1 MKIYKY
7 IGVALMVLSLG
18 ACKTDDL
25 ERDIDALKDRVTA
38 MEAKVD
44 RLNESMNMIRV
55 ALDGN
60 KTIQSYTEN
69 EDGSYTLT
77 LSDGNTITLT
87 QGKIGATDVYQE
99 VSISTDGNWVI
110 GGVETEHRALAVDGE
125 PGVTPQFRLTMESE
139 GKYYWEVSYDGELT
153 WEEVKSQQGT
163 RVYASASGSSSVAGP
178 IASAAPN
185 ATGDKFEITLTG
197 RDTKYEIPIVSG
209 LACAITE
216 PALEDGFWIVPTNI
230 GATTPI
236 DLKGEAVLISAPE
249 GWTVTASID
258 NSNPTT
264 LSVTPPNQDGAEGII
279 TLQVN
284 KGVYWAIDQIKVRS
298 KKVITSWYQEFLAGA
313 EIVVNDV
320 TIKKGSADNKV
331 VINGEEVDL
340 TVDLIDTDNAE
351 ITADG
356 LYFIGAGLNVTY
368 KNSQNKNKV
377 LINDSPTGEK
387 PVVTCMNTITLNGT
401 SLICKNVALKLNENA
416 TYRFLTINANNAPYV
431 AFDGCNLEV
440 PSTATQNAFCYASTA
455 VAINSFTLH
464 KSKIKIDKLTE
475 YNIIS
480 VGKDNFVNFNSI
492 SVENT
497 IFYGNNASTFK
508 LFGVNNSNGTKAGIG
523 SLVLYNNTFIN
534 VHYHTAGLV
543 NGDISSLKVEKN
555 IIFADNNTNSVTIF
569 RKRGG
574 AGSMDS
580 GVDFSNDPIVAVD
593 GGSLVDNIGYINF
606 VNNDGDPCYLKLWQ
620 GDIPPLENAKPI
632 QKLTESPFEFL
643 DKSTGTYVLKPKYQG
658 YGATIE

>member
-87 QGKIGATDVYQE
+87 QGEKGATDVYQE

-110 GGVETEHRALAVDGE
+110 GGVETEHRAVAVDGE

-139 GKYYWEVSYDGELT
+139 GKYYWEVSYDGKLT

-185 ATGDKFEITLTG
+185 ATEDKFEITLTG
-197 RDTKYEIPIVSG
+197 SGTKYEIPIVSD
-209 LACAITE
+209 LACDIKE
-216 PALEDGFWIVPTNI
+216 PNPEDMKNGYWIVPTNT
-230 GATTPI
+230 GATTSI

-249 GWTVTASID
+249 GWTVTAEIG
-258 NSNPTT
+258 NGT
-264 LSVTPPNQDGAEGII
+264 LTIIPPAQDGAEGII

-320 TIKKGSADNKV
+320 KIKKGSADNKV
-331 VINGEEVDL
+331 VINGKEVDL

-356 LYFIGAGLNVTY
+356 LYFIEAGLDVAYSNTGTG
-368 KNSQNKNKV
+368 NKI

-387 PVVTCMNTITLNGT
+387 PVVTCSNSIKLNGT
-401 SLICKNVALKLNENA
+401 SLVCKNVALVSPISNK
-416 TYRFLTINANNAPYV
+416 FLEITDNNAPYV
-431 AFDGCNLEV
+431 AFDGCNFEV
-440 PSTATQNAFCYASTA
+440 PSTATQN
-455 VAINSFTLH
+455 SFLNTLG
-464 KSKIKIDKLTE
+464 I
-475 YNIIS
+475 
-480 VGKDNFVNFNSI
+480 VMDNFSFCNSKMIIERTGTYRILNIGSGSDIIFPNVKIENSI
-492 SVENT
+492 FSSVDNKD
-497 IFYGNNASTFK
+497 FK
-508 LFGVNNSNGTKAGIG
+508 LLYVPDASSNVGIK
-523 SLVLYNNTFIN
+523 SLVLCYTTFIN
-534 VHYHTAGLV
+534 LHYKAAGFI
-543 NGDISSLKVEKN
+543 NGDIFKMIVTNN
-555 IIFADNNTNSVTIF
+555 IIYADNNTTNVTVF
-569 RKRGG
+569 RRRGNLSDAFDG
-574 AGSMDS
+574 NGKGSIKNNKGYVS
-580 GVDFSNDPIVAVD
+580 GGKSLTSWFGGLSPISKESSEEFDQLDA
-593 GGSLVDNIGYINF
+593 
-606 VNNDGDPCYLKLWQ
+606 
-620 GDIPPLENAKPI
+620 
-632 QKLTESPFEFL
+632 SPFKTFNT
-643 DKSTGTYVLKPKYQG
+643 STGTYVLKPEYQG

>member
-1 MKIYKY
+1 MYIMKIYKY

-60 KTIQSYTEN
+60 KTIQCYTEN

-87 QGKIGATDVYQE
+87 QGEIGATDVYQE

-110 GGVETEHRALAVDGE
+110 GGVETEHRALAVGGE

-197 RDTKYEIPIVSG
+197 SGTKYEIPIVSG

-216 PALEDGFWIVPTNI
+216 PALEDGFWIVPTNT

-298 KKVITSWYQEFLAGA
+298 KKVITSWKAEYEQGGFYIGNELVNSETYPTLANEGNLI
-313 EIVVNDV
+313 EDGGTISNSGVHFIKGGVN
-320 TIKKGSADNKV
+320 ISISSILA
-331 VINGEEVDL
+331 I
-340 TVDLIDTDNAE
+340 
-351 ITADG
+351 
-356 LYFIGAGLNVTY
+356 
-368 KNSQNKNKV
+368 
-377 LINDSPTGEK
+377 TGEH
-387 PVVTCMNTITLNGT
+387 PLVIVGDDPNNPPTVTFTGSGYLRVGT
-401 SLICKNVALKLNENA
+401 QNLLCKNVKFVRNGAYLFHVH
-416 TYRFLTINANNAPYV
+416 TSANV
-431 AFDGCNLEV
+431 DKVIFDQCEMEL
-440 PSTATQNAFCYASTA
+440 S
-455 VAINSFTLH
+455 NSFAF
-464 KSKIKIDKLTE
+464 SSVSSNEKIDDFQFSNNKVKFTGKTE
-475 YNIIS
+475 TLAS
-480 VGKDNFVNFNSI
+480 GMNFVNFGTSMTITKANI
-492 SVENT
+492 SNN
-497 IFYGNNASTFK
+497 IFYSKSNSTSARGQFFTVKETAIK
-508 LFGVNNSNGTKAGIG
+508 LE
-523 SLVLYNNTFIN
+523 NNTFCNYIQNPQGIKAKLTGDWSVRYNIFYSNISVASNNTSYLIWALEGSTFPASNDAFESN
-534 VHYHTAGLV
+534 VAYNAVEENATDWTTFASSSMKPSGEYSSKIPQEEQSPLQIV
-543 NGDISSLKVEKN
+543 DWEKGEFVSLK
-555 IIFADNNTNSVTIF
+555 A
-569 RKRGG
+569 
-574 AGSMDS
+574 
-580 GVDFSNDPIVAVD
+580 
-593 GGSLVDNIGYINF
+593 
-606 VNNDGDPCYLKLWQ
+606 
-620 GDIPPLENAKPI
+620 
-632 QKLTESPFEFL
+632 
-643 DKSTGTYVLKPKYQG
+643 G
-658 YGATIE
+658 YGAAIE

>member
-139 GKYYWEVSYDGELT
+139 GKYYWEVSYDDELT

-178 IASAAPN
+178 IASAVPN

-197 RDTKYEIPIVSG
+197 SGTKYEIPIVSG
-209 LACAITE
+209 LACAIKK

-230 GATTPI
+230 EATTPI

-258 NSNPTT
+258 NST

-279 TLQVN
+279 TLQVH
-284 KGVYWAIDQIKVRS
+284 KGLHWAVDQIKVRS
-298 KKVITSWYQEFLAGA
+298 KKVITSWYQEFLAGG

-320 TIKKGSADNKV
+320 TIKKGSAENKV
-331 VINGEEVDL
+331 LINGEEVDL
-340 TVDLIDTDNAE
+340 NVSLISSDNAE
-351 ITADG
+351 ITTDG
-356 LYFIGAGLNVTY
+356 LYFIKAGLNVTY
-368 KNSQNKNKV
+368 SNTGTGNKI

-387 PVVTCMNTITLNGT
+387 PVVTCSNSIKLNGT
-401 SLICKNVALKLNENA
+401 SLVCKNVALVSPISNK
-416 TYRFLTINANNAPYV
+416 FLEITDNNAPYV
-431 AFDGCNLEV
+431 AFDGCNFEV
-440 PSTATQNAFCYASTA
+440 PSTATQN
-455 VAINSFTLH
+455 SFLNTLG
-464 KSKIKIDKLTE
+464 I
-475 YNIIS
+475 
-480 VGKDNFVNFNSI
+480 VMDNFSFCNSKMIIERTGTYRILNIGSGSDIIFPNVKIENSI
-492 SVENT
+492 FSSVDNKD
-497 IFYGNNASTFK
+497 FK
-508 LFGVNNSNGTKAGIG
+508 LLYVPDASSNVGIK
-523 SLVLYNNTFIN
+523 SLVLCYTTFIN
-534 VHYHTAGLV
+534 LHYKAAGFI
-543 NGDISSLKVEKN
+543 NGDIFKMIVTNN
-555 IIFADNNTNSVTIF
+555 IIYADNNTTNVTVF
-569 RKRGG
+569 RRRGNLSDAFDG
-574 AGSMDS
+574 TGNGSII
-580 GVDFSNDPIVAVD
+580 N
-593 GGSLVDNIGYINF
+593 NIGYISGGSTLVSWF
-606 VNNDGDPCYLKLWQ
+606 GGVS
-620 GDIPPLENAKPI
+620 PI
-632 QKLTESPFEFL
+632 SKESSEEFDQLDASPFDSL
-643 DKSTGTYVLKPKYQG
+643 DKSTGTYVLKPEYQG
-658 YGATIE
+658 YGATIK

>member
-185 ATGDKFEITLTG
+185 ATEDKFEITLTG
-197 RDTKYEIPIVSG
+197 SGTKYEIPIVSG
-209 LACAITE
+209 LACAIKK
-216 PALEDGFWIVPTNI
+216 PNPEDMKNGYWIVPITLP
-230 GATTPI
+230 AKTTSTTV
-236 DLKGEAVLISAPE
+236 DLQGDQVLVSAPE
-249 GWTVTASID
+249 GWTVTAEIG
-258 NSNPTT
+258 NST
-264 LSVTPPNQDGAEGII
+264 LTITPPAQDGAEGII

-284 KGVYWAIDQIKVRS
+284 KGIYWAIDQIKVRS
-298 KKVITSWYQEFLAGA
+298 KRMITSLKAEYELGDGFYIGDELVNRETYPTSTLANNGNLI
-313 EIVVNDV
+313 EDGGTISNSGVHFIKGGVN
-320 TIKKGSADNKV
+320 ISISSILA
-331 VINGEEVDL
+331 I
-340 TVDLIDTDNAE
+340 
-351 ITADG
+351 
-356 LYFIGAGLNVTY
+356 
-368 KNSQNKNKV
+368 
-377 LINDSPTGEK
+377 TGEH
-387 PVVTCMNTITLNGT
+387 PLVIVGDDPNNPPTVTFTGNNGNSYLRVGT
-401 SLICKNVALKLNENA
+401 KNLLCKNVKFVRDGSYLFHVNTSANVNKVIFDQCEMELNASFAYTNSTTPGKIED
-416 TYRFLTINANNAPYV
+416 FQFVNNKV
-431 AFDGCNLEV
+431 RFDGAAKPV
-440 PSTATQNAFCYASTA
+440 KANA
-455 VAINSFTLH
+455 
-464 KSKIKIDKLTE
+464 
-475 YNIIS
+475 
-480 VGKDNFVNFNSI
+480 NFVNLGTKVEVDKAEI
-492 SVENT
+492 SNN
-497 IFYGNNASTFK
+497 IFYSKSKDTGA
-508 LFGVNNSNGTKAGIG
+508 AGQFFTVAATTI
-523 SLVLYNNTFIN
+523 
-534 VHYHTAGLV
+534 
-543 NGDISSLKVEKN
+543 KVEKN
-555 IIFADNNTNSVTIF
+555 TFCNYIQNGQGIKAKLTGEWSVRYNIFYSEMNFDSFEYETNKFLKNVSYLIY
-569 RKRGG
+569 
-574 AGSMDS
+574 ALEGST
-580 GVDFSNDPIVAVD
+580 FPASNEAFELNVAY
-593 GGSLVDNIGYINF
+593 NA
-606 VNNDGDPCYLKLWQ
+606 KE
-620 GDIPPLENAKPI
+620 ENATAWNVFYFSTSSGTSSEIPDGYDLKSRIP
-632 QKLTESPFEFL
+632 QEEESPLQIVDWENGKFVSS
-643 DKSTGTYVLKPKYQG
+643 KAG

>member
-87 QGKIGATDVYQE
+87 QGEKGATDVYQE

-110 GGVETEHRALAVDGE
+110 GGVETEHRAVAVDGE

-139 GKYYWEVSYDGELT
+139 GKYYWEVSYDGKLT

-185 ATGDKFEITLTG
+185 ATEDKFEITLTG
-197 RDTKYEIPIVSG
+197 SGTKYEIPIVSD
-209 LACAITE
+209 LACDIKE
-216 PALEDGFWIVPTNI
+216 PNPEDMENGYWIVPTNT
-230 GATTPI
+230 GATTSI

-249 GWTVTASID
+249 GWTVTAEIG
-258 NSNPTT
+258 NGT
-264 LSVTPPNQDGAEGII
+264 LTIIPPAQDGAEGII

-320 TIKKGSADNKV
+320 KIKKGSADNKV
-331 VINGEEVDL
+331 VINGKEVDL

-356 LYFIGAGLNVTY
+356 LYFIEAGLDVAYSNTGTG
-368 KNSQNKNKV
+368 NKI

-387 PVVTCMNTITLNGT
+387 PVVTCSNSIKLNGT
-401 SLICKNVALKLNENA
+401 SLVCKNVALVSPISNK
-416 TYRFLTINANNAPYV
+416 FLEITDNNAPYV
-431 AFDGCNLEV
+431 AFDGCNFEV
-440 PSTATQNAFCYASTA
+440 PSTATQN
-455 VAINSFTLH
+455 SFLNTLG
-464 KSKIKIDKLTE
+464 I
-475 YNIIS
+475 
-480 VGKDNFVNFNSI
+480 VMDNFSFCNSKMIIERTGTYRILNIGSGSDIIFPNVKIENSI
-492 SVENT
+492 FSSVDNKD
-497 IFYGNNASTFK
+497 FK
-508 LFGVNNSNGTKAGIG
+508 LLYVPDASSNVGIK
-523 SLVLYNNTFIN
+523 SLVLCYTTFIN
-534 VHYHTAGLV
+534 LHYKAAGFI
-543 NGDISSLKVEKN
+543 NGDIFKMIVTNN
-555 IIFADNNTNSVTIF
+555 IIYADNNTTNVTVS
-569 RKRGG
+569 RRRGNLSDAFDG
-574 AGSMDS
+574 NGKGSIKNNKGYVS
-580 GVDFSNDPIVAVD
+580 GGKSLTSWFGGVSPISKESSEEFDQLDA
-593 GGSLVDNIGYINF
+593 
-606 VNNDGDPCYLKLWQ
+606 
-620 GDIPPLENAKPI
+620 
-632 QKLTESPFEFL
+632 SPFKTFNT
-643 DKSTGTYVLKPKYQG
+643 STGTYVLKPEYQG

>member
-87 QGKIGATDVYQE
+87 QGEIGATDVYQE

-110 GGVETEHRALAVDGE
+110 GGVETEHRAVAVDGV

-178 IASAAPN
+178 IASAVPN

-197 RDTKYEIPIVSG
+197 SGTKYEIPIVSG
-209 LACAITE
+209 LACAIKK

-230 GATTPI
+230 EATTPI

-258 NSNPTT
+258 NST

-320 TIKKGSADNKV
+320 
-331 VINGEEVDL
+331 
-340 TVDLIDTDNAE
+340 
-351 ITADG
+351 
-356 LYFIGAGLNVTY
+356 
-368 KNSQNKNKV
+368 
-377 LINDSPTGEK
+377 
-387 PVVTCMNTITLNGT
+387 
-401 SLICKNVALKLNENA
+401 
-416 TYRFLTINANNAPYV
+416 
-431 AFDGCNLEV
+431 
-440 PSTATQNAFCYASTA
+440 
-455 VAINSFTLH
+455 
-464 KSKIKIDKLTE
+464 
-475 YNIIS
+475 
-480 VGKDNFVNFNSI
+480 
-492 SVENT
+492 
-497 IFYGNNASTFK
+497 
-508 LFGVNNSNGTKAGIG
+508 
-523 SLVLYNNTFIN
+523 
-534 VHYHTAGLV
+534 
-543 NGDISSLKVEKN
+543 
-555 IIFADNNTNSVTIF
+555 
-569 RKRGG
+569 
-574 AGSMDS
+574 
-580 GVDFSNDPIVAVD
+580 
-593 GGSLVDNIGYINF
+593 LVD
-606 VNNDGDPCYLKLWQ
+606 
-620 GDIPPLENAKPI
+620 
-632 QKLTESPFEFL
+632 
-643 DKSTGTYVLKPKYQG
+643 DKK
-658 YGATIE
+658 

>member
-87 QGKIGATDVYQE
+87 QGEKGATDVYQE

-110 GGVETEHRALAVDGE
+110 GGVETEHRAVAVDGE

-139 GKYYWEVSYDGELT
+139 GKYYWEVSYDGKLT

-185 ATGDKFEITLTG
+185 ATEDKFEITLTG
-197 RDTKYEIPIVSG
+197 SGTKYEIPIVSD
-209 LACAITE
+209 LACDIKE
-216 PALEDGFWIVPTNI
+216 PNPEVMENGYWIVPTNT
-230 GATTPI
+230 GATTSI

-249 GWTVTASID
+249 GWTVTAEIG
-258 NSNPTT
+258 NGT
-264 LSVTPPNQDGAEGII
+264 LTIIPPAQDGAEGII

-320 TIKKGSADNKV
+320 KIKKGSADNKV
-331 VINGEEVDL
+331 VINGKEVDL

-356 LYFIGAGLNVTY
+356 LYFIEAGLDVAYSNTGTG
-368 KNSQNKNKV
+368 NKI

-387 PVVTCMNTITLNGT
+387 PVVTCSNSIKLNGT
-401 SLICKNVALKLNENA
+401 SLVCKNVALVSPISNK
-416 TYRFLTINANNAPYV
+416 FLEITDNNAPYV
-431 AFDGCNLEV
+431 AFDGCNFEV
-440 PSTATQNAFCYASTA
+440 PSTATQN
-455 VAINSFTLH
+455 SFLNTLG
-464 KSKIKIDKLTE
+464 I
-475 YNIIS
+475 
-480 VGKDNFVNFNSI
+480 VMDNFSFCNSKMIIERTGTYRILNIGSGSDIIFPNVKIENSI
-492 SVENT
+492 FSSVDNKD
-497 IFYGNNASTFK
+497 FK
-508 LFGVNNSNGTKAGIG
+508 LLYVPDASSNVGIK
-523 SLVLYNNTFIN
+523 SLVLCYTTFIN
-534 VHYHTAGLV
+534 LHYKAAGFI
-543 NGDISSLKVEKN
+543 NGDIFKMIVTNN
-555 IIFADNNTNSVTIF
+555 IIYADNNTTNVTVF
-569 RKRGG
+569 RRRGNLSDAFDG
-574 AGSMDS
+574 NGKGSIKNNKGYVS
-580 GVDFSNDPIVAVD
+580 GGKSLTSWFGGVSPISKESSEEFDQLDA
-593 GGSLVDNIGYINF
+593 
-606 VNNDGDPCYLKLWQ
+606 
-620 GDIPPLENAKPI
+620 
-632 QKLTESPFEFL
+632 SPFKTFNT
-643 DKSTGTYVLKPKYQG
+643 STGTYVLKPEYQG

>member
-110 GGVETEHRALAVDGE
+110 GGVETEHRALAVGGE

-185 ATGDKFEITLTG
+185 ATGDKFEITLTSNG
-197 RDTKYEIPIVSG
+197 TKYEIPIVSG

-216 PALEDGFWIVPTNI
+216 PALEDGFWIVPTNT
-230 GATTPI
+230 GATTSI

-249 GWTVTASID
+249 GWTVTALID

-298 KKVITSWYQEFLAGA
+298 KKVITSWKAEYEQGGFYIGDELVNSETYPTLANSGNLIENGGTITKSGVHFIKGGA
-313 EIVVNDV
+313 TITISSILEISGNEALVIVGDDPNNPPTV
-320 TIKKGSADNKV
+320 TFTGNNSYLRAGTQNLLCKNVKFVRDGMYLFHANKGSNVNKV
-331 VINGEEVDL
+331 IFEQCKIELKNNFASSNATASEPSVIHDFQFL
-340 TVDLIDTDNAE
+340 
-351 ITADG
+351 
-356 LYFIGAGLNVTY
+356 
-368 KNSQNKNKV
+368 KNKV
-377 LINDSPTGEK
+377 KFLGALSSGDIPACNFFYSTGGQTVGNANISNNIFYSQSEDTRVRGQFFVVIGTAETTIKLENNTFCNYIQNPQGIKAKLTGDWSVRHNIFYSNISVASNNTSYLIWALEGSTF
-387 PVVTCMNTITLNGT
+387 PVSNEAFE
-401 SLICKNVALKLNENA
+401 SNVAYNAVEENA
-416 TYRFLTINANNAPYV
+416 TAWNVFHSDSMKPSGDYNAKIPQEEQSPLDIVDWEN
-431 AFDGCNLEV
+431 GK
-440 PSTATQNAFCYASTA
+440 
-455 VAINSFTLH
+455 FT
-464 KSKIKIDKLTE
+464 
-475 YNIIS
+475 
-480 VGKDNFVNFNSI
+480 
-492 SVENT
+492 
-497 IFYGNNASTFK
+497 
-508 LFGVNNSNGTKAGIG
+508 
-523 SLVLYNNTFIN
+523 
-534 VHYHTAGLV
+534 
-543 NGDISSLKVEKN
+543 SLKE
-555 IIFADNNTNSVTIF
+555 
-569 RKRGG
+569 
-574 AGSMDS
+574 
-580 GVDFSNDPIVAVD
+580 
-593 GGSLVDNIGYINF
+593 
-606 VNNDGDPCYLKLWQ
+606 
-620 GDIPPLENAKPI
+620 
-632 QKLTESPFEFL
+632 
-643 DKSTGTYVLKPKYQG
+643 G

>member
-87 QGKIGATDVYQE
+87 QGKIGTIDEYQE
-99 VSISTDGNWVI
+99 VSISSNGNWVI
-110 GGVETEHRALAVDGE
+110 GGVETKHHAVAADGE
-125 PGVTPQFRLTMESE
+125 PGVTPQFRLAMESE
-139 GKYYWEVSYDGELT
+139 GKYYWEVSYDGKPT
-153 WEEVKSQQGT
+153 WEEVKNQQGT

-197 RDTKYEIPIVSG
+197 SDTKYEIPIVSG

-216 PALEDGFWIVPTNI
+216 PTLEEGFWIVPTNT
-230 GATTPI
+230 GATTSI

-279 TLQVN
+279 ILQVH
-284 KGVYWAIDQIKVRS
+284 KGLHWAVDQIKVRS
-298 KKVITSWYQEFLAGA
+298 KKVITSWYQEFLAGT

-340 TVDLIDTDNAE
+340 NVTSITTDNNTG

-356 LYFIGAGLNVTY
+356 LYFIEAGLDVAYSNTGTG
-368 KNSQNKNKV
+368 NKI

-387 PVVTCMNTITLNGT
+387 PVVTCSNNNFALEDANF
-401 SLICKNVALKLNENA
+401 LCKNVKLILEGNKE
-416 TYRFLTINANNAPYV
+416 FLNVTNV
-431 AFDGCNLEV
+431 ASSVMFDGCYIDI
-440 PSTATQNAFCYASTA
+440 PSTSPQCFLNTEKAVINDFYIRNSCFDIKRATSYYILNVKAT
-455 VAINSFTLH
+455 
-464 KSKIKIDKLTE
+464 TE
-475 YNIIS
+475 TN
-480 VGKDNFVNFNSI
+480 VVFPKVR
-492 SVENT
+492 VENSK
-497 IFYGNNASTFK
+497 FYSAAPLTDFRLVS
-508 LFGVNNSNGTKAGIG
+508 VNNNNGNDKNIGVTTLSLKQNTFLDVSGRFNGMINGTIENA
-523 SLVLYNNTFIN
+523 
-534 VHYHTAGLV
+534 A
-543 NGDISSLKVEKN
+543 VEKN
-555 IIFADNNTNSVTIF
+555 IFYMKNAVANVTIF
-569 RKRGG
+569 RVRGNLPDALTCTG
-574 AGSMDS
+574 N
-580 GVDFSNDPIVAVD
+580 FS
-593 GGSLVDNIGYINF
+593 DNIGCIADTYT
-606 VNNDGDPCYLKLWQ
+606 LKLWH
-620 GDIPPLENAKPI
+620 GGTSPLDGAEDVTVL
-632 QKLTESPFEFL
+632 QESPFESL
-643 DKSTGTYVLKPKYQG
+643 SEPNGMYVLKPKYQG

>member
-60 KTIQSYTEN
+60 KTIQCYTEN

-87 QGKIGATDVYQE
+87 QGEIGATDVYQE

-110 GGVETEHRALAVDGE
+110 GGVETEHRAVAVDGV

-178 IASAAPN
+178 IASAVPN

-197 RDTKYEIPIVSG
+197 SGTKYEIPIVSG

-216 PALEDGFWIVPTNI
+216 PALEDGFWIVPTTNT

-298 KKVITSWYQEFLAGA
+298 KKVITSWYQEFLAGG

-331 VINGEEVDL
+331 VINGGEEVDL
-340 TVDLIDTDNAE
+340 NVTSITANNTE
-351 ITADG
+351 IAADG

-368 KNSQNKNKV
+368 KNTNVGNKI

-387 PVVTCMNTITLNGT
+387 PVVTCSNSITLNGT
-401 SLICKNVALKLNENA
+401 SLVCKNVALVSPIS
-416 TYRFLTINANNAPYV
+416 YRFLEITDNNAPYV
-431 AFDGCNLEV
+431 AFDGCNFEV
-440 PSTATQNAFCYASTA
+440 PSTATQNSFLNTSGKVMDNFSFC
-455 VAINSFTLH
+455 NSKMIIERTETYRILNIGSGSDITFP
-464 KSKIKIDKLTE
+464 KVKIK
-475 YNIIS
+475 
-480 VGKDNFVNFNSI
+480 NSI
-492 SVENT
+492 FSSD
-497 IFYGNNASTFK
+497 GNKAFK
-508 LFGVNNSNGTKAGIG
+508 LLYVPDNSSKVGID
-523 SLVLYNNTFIN
+523 LLEMFKTTFIN
-534 VHYHTAGLV
+534 LHYMAAGFI
-543 NGDISSLKVEKN
+543 NGDISQIYMENNLIYS
-555 IIFADNNTNSVTIF
+555 DNNADKNVTVF
-569 RKRGG
+569 RKRGNPKDAFDG
-574 AGSMDS
+574 NGKGSIKNNKGYVS
-580 GVDFSNDPIVAVD
+580 GGKSLTSWFGGVSPISKESSEEFDQLDA
-593 GGSLVDNIGYINF
+593 
-606 VNNDGDPCYLKLWQ
+606 
-620 GDIPPLENAKPI
+620 
-632 QKLTESPFEFL
+632 SPFKSL
-643 DKSTGTYVLKPKYQG
+643 DKSTGTYVLKPEYQG

>member
-60 KTIQSYTEN
+60 KTIQCYTEN

-87 QGKIGATDVYQE
+87 QGEIGATDVYQE

-110 GGVETEHRALAVDGE
+110 GGVETEHRALAVGGE

-197 RDTKYEIPIVSG
+197 SGTKYEIPIVSG

-216 PALEDGFWIVPTNI
+216 PALEDGFWIVPTNT

-298 KKVITSWYQEFLAGA
+298 KKVITSWKAEYEQGGFYIGDELVNSETYPTANEGNLIEDGGTISNSGVHFIKGGVNISISSILA
-313 EIVVNDV
+313 I
-320 TIKKGSADNKV
+320 
-331 VINGEEVDL
+331 
-340 TVDLIDTDNAE
+340 
-351 ITADG
+351 
-356 LYFIGAGLNVTY
+356 
-368 KNSQNKNKV
+368 
-377 LINDSPTGEK
+377 TGEH
-387 PVVTCMNTITLNGT
+387 PLVIVGDDPNNPPTVTFTGSGYLRVGT
-401 SLICKNVALKLNENA
+401 QNLLCKNVKFVRNGAYLFHVH
-416 TYRFLTINANNAPYV
+416 TSANV
-431 AFDGCNLEV
+431 DKVIFDQCEMEL
-440 PSTATQNAFCYASTA
+440 S
-455 VAINSFTLH
+455 NSFAF
-464 KSKIKIDKLTE
+464 SSVSSNEKIDDFQFSNNKVKFTGKTE
-475 YNIIS
+475 TLAS
-480 VGKDNFVNFNSI
+480 GMNFVNFGTSMTITKANI
-492 SVENT
+492 SNN
-497 IFYGNNASTFK
+497 IFYSKSNSTSARGQFFTVKETAIK
-508 LFGVNNSNGTKAGIG
+508 LE
-523 SLVLYNNTFIN
+523 NNTFCNYIQNPQGIKAKLTGDWSVRYNIFYSNISVASNNTSYLIWALEGSTFPASNDAFESN
-534 VHYHTAGLV
+534 VAYNAVEENATDWTTFASSSMKPSGEYSSKIPQEEQSPLQIV
-543 NGDISSLKVEKN
+543 DWEKGEFVSLK
-555 IIFADNNTNSVTIF
+555 A
-569 RKRGG
+569 
-574 AGSMDS
+574 
-580 GVDFSNDPIVAVD
+580 
-593 GGSLVDNIGYINF
+593 
-606 VNNDGDPCYLKLWQ
+606 
-620 GDIPPLENAKPI
+620 
-632 QKLTESPFEFL
+632 
-643 DKSTGTYVLKPKYQG
+643 G
-658 YGATIE
+658 YGAAIE

>member
-110 GGVETEHRALAVDGE
+110 GGVETEHRAVAVDGV

-197 RDTKYEIPIVSG
+197 GDTKYEIPIVSG

-216 PALEDGFWIVPTNI
+216 PNPEDGFWIVPTNT

-298 KKVITSWYQEFLAGA
+298 KKVITSWKAEYEQGGFYIGNELVNSETYPTLANEGNLIEDGGTISNSGVHFIKGGA
-313 EIVVNDV
+313 NISISSILTTNGNYPLVIVGDDPNNPPTV
-320 TIKKGSADNKV
+320 TFSG
-331 VINGEEVDL
+331 
-340 TVDLIDTDNAE
+340 
-351 ITADG
+351 
-356 LYFIGAGLNVTY
+356 GALLRAI
-368 KNSQNKNKV
+368 NKN
-377 LINDSPTGEK
+377 L
-387 PVVTCMNTITLNGT
+387 L
-401 SLICKNVALKLNENA
+401 CKNVKLVREGSYLFHVN
-416 TYRFLTINANNAPYV
+416 TNANVDKVIFDQCEMELNTSFAYTSSTTTGEIRDFQFV
-431 AFDGCNLEV
+431 NNKVRFDGAAKPVKE
-440 PSTATQNAFCYASTA
+440 
-455 VAINSFTLH
+455 
-464 KSKIKIDKLTE
+464 
-475 YNIIS
+475 S
-480 VGKDNFVNFNSI
+480 VNFVSFGTKMKI
-492 SVENT
+492 SNANISNN
-497 IFYGNNASTFK
+497 IFYSK
-508 LFGVNNSNGTKAGIG
+508 SNDTGAAGQFFTVAETTI
-523 SLVLYNNTFIN
+523 
-534 VHYHTAGLV
+534 
-543 NGDISSLKVEKN
+543 KVEKN
-555 IIFADNNTNSVTIF
+555 TFCNYIQNGQGIKAKLTGKWSVQYNIFYSEMNFDSFEYDTDKIIKNTSYLIYALADSEFPASFEPN
-569 RKRGG
+569 
-574 AGSMDS
+574 
-580 GVDFSNDPIVAVD
+580 VAYNAVE
-593 GGSLVDNIGYINF
+593 
-606 VNNDGDPCYLKLWQ
+606 
-620 GDIPPLENAKPI
+620 ENATVWNVFTTSSMKPSGDYNARI
-632 QKLTESPFEFL
+632 PQEEESPLQIVDWEKGEFV
-643 DKSTGTYVLKPKYQG
+643 SLKAG
-658 YGATIE
+658 YGAAIE

>member
-7 IGVALMVLSLG
+7 IGVALMVLALG

-99 VSISTDGNWVI
+99 VSISSNGNWVI
-110 GGVETEHRALAVDGE
+110 GGVETKHHAVAADGE

-185 ATGDKFEITLTG
+185 VTGDKFEITLTSNG
-197 RDTKYEIPIVSG
+197 TKYEIPIVSG

-216 PALEDGFWIVPTNI
+216 PALEDGFWIVPTNT

-258 NSNPTT
+258 NSTT
-264 LSVTPPNQDGAEGII
+264 LSVTPPNQNGAEGII

-475 YNIIS
+475 YNINTS
-480 VGKDNFVNFNSI
+480 VNF
-492 SVENT
+492 
-497 IFYGNNASTFK
+497 Y
-508 LFGVNNSNGTKAGIG
+508 
-523 SLVLYNNTFIN
+523 
-534 VHYHTAGLV
+534 
-543 NGDISSLKVEKN
+543 
-555 IIFADNNTNSVTIF
+555 
-569 RKRGG
+569 R
-574 AGSMDS
+574 
-580 GVDFSNDPIVAVD
+580 
-593 GGSLVDNIGYINF
+593 
-606 VNNDGDPCYLKLWQ
+606 
-620 GDIPPLENAKPI
+620 
-632 QKLTESPFEFL
+632 
-643 DKSTGTYVLKPKYQG
+643 
-658 YGATIE
+658 

>member
-87 QGKIGATDVYQE
+87 QGEIGATDVYQE

-110 GGVETEHRALAVDGE
+110 GGVETEHRALAVGGE

-185 ATGDKFEITLTG
+185 ATGDKFEITLTSNG
-197 RDTKYEIPIVSG
+197 TKYEIPIVSG
-209 LACAITE
+209 LACAITDPNPE
-216 PALEDGFWIVPTNI
+216 NMENGYWIVPTNT
-230 GATTPI
+230 GATTSI

-264 LSVTPPNQDGAEGII
+264 LSVTPPNQDGVEGII

-320 TIKKGSADNKV
+320 TIKKGSADDKV
-331 VINGEEVDL
+331 LINEKEVDL
-340 TVDLIDTDNAE
+340 KVSLISDDNAE
-351 ITADG
+351 IAEDG

-387 PVVTCMNTITLNGT
+387 PVVTCTNTITLNGT

-416 TYRFLTINANNAPYV
+416 T
-431 AFDGCNLEV
+431 
-440 PSTATQNAFCYASTA
+440 S
-455 VAINSFTLH
+455 
-464 KSKIKIDKLTE
+464 
-475 YNIIS
+475 
-480 VGKDNFVNFNSI
+480 
-492 SVENT
+492 
-497 IFYGNNASTFK
+497 
-508 LFGVNNSNGTKAGIG
+508 
-523 SLVLYNNTFIN
+523 
-534 VHYHTAGLV
+534 
-543 NGDISSLKVEKN
+543 
-555 IIFADNNTNSVTIF
+555 
-569 RKRGG
+569 
-574 AGSMDS
+574 
-580 GVDFSNDPIVAVD
+580 
-593 GGSLVDNIGYINF
+593 
-606 VNNDGDPCYLKLWQ
+606 
-620 GDIPPLENAKPI
+620 
-632 QKLTESPFEFL
+632 FL
-643 DKSTGTYVLKPKYQG
+643 DNKY
-658 YGATIE
+658 

>member
-60 KTIQSYTEN
+60 KTIQCYTEN

-87 QGKIGATDVYQE
+87 QGEIGATDVYQE

-110 GGVETEHRALAVDGE
+110 GGVETEHRALAVGGE

-197 RDTKYEIPIVSG
+197 SGTKYEIPIVSG

-216 PALEDGFWIVPTNI
+216 PALEYGFWIVPTNT

-298 KKVITSWYQEFLAGA
+298 KKVITSWKAEYEQGGFYIGNELVNSETYPTLANEGNLI
-313 EIVVNDV
+313 EDGGTISNSGVHFIKGGVN
-320 TIKKGSADNKV
+320 ISISSILA
-331 VINGEEVDL
+331 I
-340 TVDLIDTDNAE
+340 
-351 ITADG
+351 
-356 LYFIGAGLNVTY
+356 
-368 KNSQNKNKV
+368 
-377 LINDSPTGEK
+377 TGEH
-387 PVVTCMNTITLNGT
+387 PLVIVGDDPNNPPTVTFTGSGYLRVGT
-401 SLICKNVALKLNENA
+401 QNLLCKNVKFVRNGAYLFHVH
-416 TYRFLTINANNAPYV
+416 TSANV
-431 AFDGCNLEV
+431 DKVIFDQCEMEL
-440 PSTATQNAFCYASTA
+440 S
-455 VAINSFTLH
+455 NSFAF
-464 KSKIKIDKLTE
+464 SSVSSNEKIDDFQFSNNKVKFTGKTE
-475 YNIIS
+475 TLAS
-480 VGKDNFVNFNSI
+480 GMNFVNFGTSMTITKANI
-492 SVENT
+492 SNN
-497 IFYGNNASTFK
+497 IFYSKSNSTSARGQFFTVKETAIK
-508 LFGVNNSNGTKAGIG
+508 LE
-523 SLVLYNNTFIN
+523 NNTFCNYIQNPQGIKAKLTGDWSVRYNIFYSNISVASNNTSYLIWALEGSTFPASNDAFESN
-534 VHYHTAGLV
+534 VAYNAVEENATDWTTFASSSMKPSGEYSSKIPQEEQSPLQIV
-543 NGDISSLKVEKN
+543 DWEKGEFVSLK
-555 IIFADNNTNSVTIF
+555 A
-569 RKRGG
+569 
-574 AGSMDS
+574 
-580 GVDFSNDPIVAVD
+580 
-593 GGSLVDNIGYINF
+593 
-606 VNNDGDPCYLKLWQ
+606 
-620 GDIPPLENAKPI
+620 
-632 QKLTESPFEFL
+632 
-643 DKSTGTYVLKPKYQG
+643 G
-658 YGATIE
+658 YGAAIE

>member
-7 IGVALMVLSLG
+7 IGVALMVLALG

-25 ERDIDALKDRVTA
+25 ERDIDALKDRVSA

-87 QGKIGATDVYQE
+87 QGKIGTIDEYQE
-99 VSISTDGNWVI
+99 VSISSNGNWVI
-110 GGVETEHRALAVDGE
+110 GGVETKHHAVAADGE
-125 PGVTPQFRLTMESE
+125 PGVTPQFRLAMESE

-153 WEEVKSQQGT
+153 WEEVKNQQGT

-209 LACAITE
+209 LACAITDPNPE
-216 PALEDGFWIVPTNI
+216 NMENGYWIVPTNT
-230 GATTPI
+230 GATTSI

-264 LSVTPPNQDGAEGII
+264 LSVTPPNQDGVEGII

-320 TIKKGSADNKV
+320 TIKKGSADDKV
-331 VINGEEVDL
+331 LINEKEVDL
-340 TVDLIDTDNAE
+340 KVSLISDDNAE
-351 ITADG
+351 IAEDG

-387 PVVTCMNTITLNGT
+387 PVVTCTNTITLNGT

-416 TYRFLTINANNAPYV
+416 TYRFLTINTNNAPYV

-464 KSKIKIDKLTE
+464 KSKIKIDKSTE

-508 LFGVNNSNGTKAGIG
+508 LFGVNNGNTTNAGIG
-523 SLVLYNNTFIN
+523 SLVLRNTTFLN
-534 VHYHTAGLV
+534 MHYAGYGIV
-543 NGDISSLKVEKN
+543 NGDISTMIVKNN
-555 IIFADNNTNSVTIF
+555 IIYADNNNNNVTVF
-569 RKRGG
+569 RKRGNSSASLQATDG
-574 AGSMDS
+574 E
-580 GVDFSNDPIVAVD
+580 VA
-593 GGSLVDNIGYINF
+593 DNIGYII
-606 VNNDGDPCYLKLWQ
+606 GDFYLNLWQ
-620 GDIPPLENAKPI
+620 GDTPPLENAEKI
-632 QKLTESPFEFL
+632 QKLDASPFESL
-643 DKSTGTYVLKPKYQG
+643 DKSTGTYVLKPEYQG
-658 YGATIE
+658 YGAAIE

>member
-87 QGKIGATDVYQE
+87 QGEIGATDVYQE

-110 GGVETEHRALAVDGE
+110 GGVETEHRAVAVDGV

-178 IASAAPN
+178 IASAVPN

-197 RDTKYEIPIVSG
+197 SGTKYEIPIVSG
-209 LACAITE
+209 LACAITDPTDMKE
-216 PALEDGFWIVPTNI
+216 GFWIVPTGN
-230 GATTPI
+230 GATTNVNLQG
-236 DLKGEAVLISAPE
+236 DAVLVNAPE
-249 GWTVTASID
+249 GWTVTAAIG
-258 NSNPTT
+258 NST
-264 LSVTPPNQDGAEGII
+264 LTVTPPNQDGVEATI
-279 TLQVN
+279 TLQVH
-284 KGVYWAIDQIKVRS
+284 KGLHWAVDQIKVRS
-298 KKVITSWYQEFLAGA
+298 KKVITSWYQEFLAGG

-331 VINGEEVDL
+331 VINGGEEVDL
-340 TVDLIDTDNAE
+340 NVTSITANNTE
-351 ITADG
+351 IAADG

-368 KNSQNKNKV
+368 KNTNVGNKI

-387 PVVTCMNTITLNGT
+387 PVVTCSNSITLNGT
-401 SLICKNVALKLNENA
+401 SLVCKNVALVSPIS
-416 TYRFLTINANNAPYV
+416 YRFLEITDNNAPYV
-431 AFDGCNLEV
+431 AFDGCNFEV
-440 PSTATQNAFCYASTA
+440 PSTATQNSFLNTSGKVMDNFSFC
-455 VAINSFTLH
+455 NSKMIIERTETYRILNIGSGSDITFP
-464 KSKIKIDKLTE
+464 KVKIK
-475 YNIIS
+475 
-480 VGKDNFVNFNSI
+480 NSI
-492 SVENT
+492 FSSD
-497 IFYGNNASTFK
+497 GNKAFK
-508 LFGVNNSNGTKAGIG
+508 LLYVPDNSSKVGID
-523 SLVLYNNTFIN
+523 LLEMFKTTFIN
-534 VHYHTAGLV
+534 LHYMAAGFI
-543 NGDISSLKVEKN
+543 NGDISQIYMENNLIYS
-555 IIFADNNTNSVTIF
+555 DNNADKNVTVI
-569 RKRGG
+569 RKRGNPKDAFDG
-574 AGSMDS
+574 NGKGSIKNNKGYVS
-580 GVDFSNDPIVAVD
+580 GGKSLTSWFGGVSPISKESSEEFDQLDA
-593 GGSLVDNIGYINF
+593 
-606 VNNDGDPCYLKLWQ
+606 
-620 GDIPPLENAKPI
+620 
-632 QKLTESPFEFL
+632 SPFKSL
-643 DKSTGTYVLKPKYQG
+643 DKSTGTYVLKPEYQG

>member
-87 QGKIGATDVYQE
+87 QGEIGATDVYQE

-110 GGVETEHRALAVDGE
+110 GGVETEHRAVAVDGV

-178 IASAAPN
+178 IASAVPN

-197 RDTKYEIPIVSG
+197 SGTKYEIPIVSG
-209 LACAITE
+209 LACAITDPTDMKE
-216 PALEDGFWIVPTNI
+216 GFWIVPTGN
-230 GATTPI
+230 GATTNVNLQG
-236 DLKGEAVLISAPE
+236 DAVLVNAPE
-249 GWTVTASID
+249 GWTVTAAIG
-258 NSNPTT
+258 NST
-264 LSVTPPNQDGAEGII
+264 LTVTPPNQDGVEATI
-279 TLQVN
+279 TLQVH
-284 KGVYWAIDQIKVRS
+284 KGLHWAVDQIKVRS
-298 KKVITSWYQEFLAGA
+298 KKVITSWYQEFLAGG

-331 VINGEEVDL
+331 VINGGEEVDL
-340 TVDLIDTDNAE
+340 NVTSITANNTE
-351 ITADG
+351 IAADG

-368 KNSQNKNKV
+368 KNTNVGNKI

-387 PVVTCMNTITLNGT
+387 PVVTCSNSITLNGT
-401 SLICKNVALKLNENA
+401 SLVCKNVALVSPIS
-416 TYRFLTINANNAPYV
+416 YRFLEITDNNAPYV
-431 AFDGCNLEV
+431 AFDGCNFEV
-440 PSTATQNAFCYASTA
+440 PSTATQNSFLNTSGKVMDNFSFCNETYRILNIGSGSDITFPK
-455 VAINSFTLH
+455 V
-464 KSKIKIDKLTE
+464 KIK
-475 YNIIS
+475 
-480 VGKDNFVNFNSI
+480 NSI
-492 SVENT
+492 FSSD
-497 IFYGNNASTFK
+497 GNKAFK
-508 LFGVNNSNGTKAGIG
+508 LLYVPDNSSKVGID
-523 SLVLYNNTFIN
+523 LLEMFKTTFIN
-534 VHYHTAGLV
+534 LHYMAAGFI
-543 NGDISSLKVEKN
+543 NGDISQIYMENNLIYS
-555 IIFADNNTNSVTIF
+555 DNNADKNVTVF
-569 RKRGG
+569 RKRGNPKDAFDG
-574 AGSMDS
+574 NGKGSIKNNKGYVS
-580 GVDFSNDPIVAVD
+580 GGKSLTSWFGGVSPISKESSEEFDQLDA
-593 GGSLVDNIGYINF
+593 
-606 VNNDGDPCYLKLWQ
+606 
-620 GDIPPLENAKPI
+620 
-632 QKLTESPFEFL
+632 SPFKSL
-643 DKSTGTYVLKPKYQG
+643 DKSTGTYVLKPEYQG

>member
-7 IGVALMVLSLG
+7 IGVALMVLALG

-87 QGKIGATDVYQE
+87 QGKIGTIDEYQE
-99 VSISTDGNWVI
+99 VSISSNGNWVI
-110 GGVETEHRALAVDGE
+110 GGVETKHHAVAADGE
-125 PGVTPQFRLTMESE
+125 PGVTPQFRLAMESE

-153 WEEVKSQQGT
+153 WEEVKNQQGT

-209 LACAITE
+209 LACAITDPNPE
-216 PALEDGFWIVPTNI
+216 NMENGYWIVPTNT
-230 GATTPI
+230 GATTSI

-264 LSVTPPNQDGAEGII
+264 LSVTPPNQDGVEGII

-320 TIKKGSADNKV
+320 TIKKGSADDKV
-331 VINGEEVDL
+331 LINEKEVDL
-340 TVDLIDTDNAE
+340 KVSLISDDNAE
-351 ITADG
+351 IAEDG

-387 PVVTCMNTITLNGT
+387 PVVTCTNTITLNGT

-416 TYRFLTINANNAPYV
+416 TYRFLTINTNNAPYV

-464 KSKIKIDKLTE
+464 KSKIKIDKSTE

-508 LFGVNNSNGTKAGIG
+508 LFGVNNGNTTNAGIG
-523 SLVLYNNTFIN
+523 SLVLRNTTFLN
-534 VHYHTAGLV
+534 MHYAGYGIV
-543 NGDISSLKVEKN
+543 NGDISTMIVKNN
-555 IIFADNNTNSVTIF
+555 IIYADNNNNNVTVF
-569 RKRGG
+569 RKRGNSSASLQATDG
-574 AGSMDS
+574 E
-580 GVDFSNDPIVAVD
+580 VA
-593 GGSLVDNIGYINF
+593 DNIGYII
-606 VNNDGDPCYLKLWQ
+606 GDFYLNLWQ
-620 GDIPPLENAKPI
+620 GDTPPLENAEKI
-632 QKLTESPFEFL
+632 QKLDASPFESL
-643 DKSTGTYVLKPKYQG
+643 DKSTGTYVLKPEYQG
-658 YGATIE
+658 YGAAIE

>member
-7 IGVALMVLSLG
+7 IGVALMVLALG

-87 QGKIGATDVYQE
+87 QGKIGTIDEYQE
-99 VSISTDGNWVI
+99 VSISSNGNWVI
-110 GGVETEHRALAVDGE
+110 GGVETKHHAVAADGE
-125 PGVTPQFRLTMESE
+125 PGVTPQFRLAMESE

-153 WEEVKSQQGT
+153 WEEVKNQQGT

-209 LACAITE
+209 LACAITDPNPE
-216 PALEDGFWIVPTNI
+216 NMENGYWIVPTNT
-230 GATTPI
+230 GETTSI

-264 LSVTPPNQDGAEGII
+264 LSVTPPNQDGVEGII

-320 TIKKGSADNKV
+320 TIKKGSADDKV
-331 VINGEEVDL
+331 LINEKEVDL
-340 TVDLIDTDNAE
+340 KVSLISDDNAE
-351 ITADG
+351 IAEDG

-387 PVVTCMNTITLNGT
+387 PVVTCTNTITLNGT

-416 TYRFLTINANNAPYV
+416 TYRFLTINTNNAPYV

-464 KSKIKIDKLTE
+464 KSKIKIDKSTE

-508 LFGVNNSNGTKAGIG
+508 LFGVNNGNTTNAGIG
-523 SLVLYNNTFIN
+523 SLVLRNTTFLN
-534 VHYHTAGLV
+534 MHYAGYGIV
-543 NGDISSLKVEKN
+543 NGDISTMIVKNN
-555 IIFADNNTNSVTIF
+555 IIYADNNNNNNVTVF
-569 RKRGG
+569 RKRGNSSASLQATDG
-574 AGSMDS
+574 E
-580 GVDFSNDPIVAVD
+580 VA
-593 GGSLVDNIGYINF
+593 DNIGYII
-606 VNNDGDPCYLKLWQ
+606 GDFYLNLWQ
-620 GDIPPLENAKPI
+620 GDTPPLENAEKI
-632 QKLTESPFEFL
+632 QKLDASPFESL
-643 DKSTGTYVLKPKYQG
+643 DKSTGTYVLKPEYQG
-658 YGATIE
+658 YGAAIE

>member
-7 IGVALMVLSLG
+7 IGVALMVLALG

-99 VSISTDGNWVI
+99 VSISSNGNWVI
-110 GGVETEHRALAVDGE
+110 GGVETKHHAVAADGE

-185 ATGDKFEITLTG
+185 VTGDKFEITLTG
-197 RDTKYEIPIVSG
+197 SGTKYEIPIVSG
-209 LACAITE
+209 LACAITK
-216 PALEDGFWIVPTNI
+216 PNPEDMENGYWIVPTNT

-264 LSVTPPNQDGAEGII
+264 LSVTPPNQDGAEGVII
-279 TLQVN
+279 LQVH
-284 KGVYWAIDQIKVRS
+284 KGLHWAVDQIKVRS
-298 KKVITSWYQEFLAGA
+298 KKVITSWKAEYEQGGFYIGDELVNSETYPTLANEGNLIEDGGRISNSGVHFIKGGA
-313 EIVVNDV
+313 NISISSILTTTGDAPLVIVGDDPNNPPTV
-320 TIKKGSADNKV
+320 TFTGNNSYLRAGTQNLLCKNVKFVRDGMYLFHANKGSKVNKV
-331 VINGEEVDL
+331 IFEQCKIELNNNFASSNATASAPSVIHDFQFL
-340 TVDLIDTDNAE
+340 
-351 ITADG
+351 
-356 LYFIGAGLNVTY
+356 
-368 KNSQNKNKV
+368 KNKV
-377 LINDSPTGEK
+377 KFLGASSSGDIPSYNFFYSTAGQTIGNANISNNIFYSQSEDTRVRGQFFVVIGTAETTIKLENNTFCNYIQNSQGIKAKLTGDWS
-387 PVVTCMNTITLNGT
+387 VRYNIFYSNISATTYNT
-401 SLICKNVALKLNENA
+401 SYLICALEGSTFPASNDAFESNVAYNAVEENA
-416 TYRFLTINANNAPYV
+416 TAWNVFHGDSMKPSGDYNAKIPQEEESPLKIV
-431 AFDGCNLEV
+431 AWEKGE
-440 PSTATQNAFCYASTA
+440 
-455 VAINSFTLH
+455 
-464 KSKIKIDKLTE
+464 
-475 YNIIS
+475 
-480 VGKDNFVNFNSI
+480 FV
-492 SVENT
+492 
-497 IFYGNNASTFK
+497 
-508 LFGVNNSNGTKAGIG
+508 
-523 SLVLYNNTFIN
+523 
-534 VHYHTAGLV
+534 
-543 NGDISSLKVEKN
+543 SLK
-555 IIFADNNTNSVTIF
+555 A
-569 RKRGG
+569 
-574 AGSMDS
+574 
-580 GVDFSNDPIVAVD
+580 
-593 GGSLVDNIGYINF
+593 
-606 VNNDGDPCYLKLWQ
+606 
-620 GDIPPLENAKPI
+620 
-632 QKLTESPFEFL
+632 
-643 DKSTGTYVLKPKYQG
+643 G
-658 YGATIE
+658 YGATID

>member
-7 IGVALMVLSLG
+7 IGVALMVLALG

-87 QGKIGATDVYQE
+87 QGKIGTIDEYQE
-99 VSISTDGNWVI
+99 VSISSNGNWVI
-110 GGVETEHRALAVDGE
+110 GGVETKHHAVAADGE
-125 PGVTPQFRLTMESE
+125 PGVTPQFRLAMESE

-153 WEEVKSQQGT
+153 WEEVKNQQGT

-209 LACAITE
+209 LACAITDPNPE
-216 PALEDGFWIVPTNI
+216 NMENGYWIVPTNT
-230 GATTPI
+230 GATTSI

-264 LSVTPPNQDGAEGII
+264 LSVTPPNQDGVEGII

-320 TIKKGSADNKV
+320 TIKKGSADDKV
-331 VINGEEVDL
+331 LINEKEVDL
-340 TVDLIDTDNAE
+340 KVSLISDDNAE
-351 ITADG
+351 IAEDG

-387 PVVTCMNTITLNGT
+387 PVVTCTNTITLNGT

-416 TYRFLTINANNAPYV
+416 TYRFLTINTNNAPYV

-464 KSKIKIDKLTE
+464 KSKIKIDKSTE

-508 LFGVNNSNGTKAGIG
+508 LFGVNNGNTTNAGIG
-523 SLVLYNNTFIN
+523 SLVLRNTTFLN
-534 VHYHTAGLV
+534 MHYAGYGIV
-543 NGDISSLKVEKN
+543 NGDISTMIVKNN
-555 IIFADNNTNSVTIF
+555 IIYADNNNNNVTVF
-569 RKRGG
+569 RKRGNSLASLQATDG
-574 AGSMDS
+574 E
-580 GVDFSNDPIVAVD
+580 VA
-593 GGSLVDNIGYINF
+593 DNIGYII
-606 VNNDGDPCYLKLWQ
+606 GDFYLNLWQ
-620 GDIPPLENAKPI
+620 GDTPPLENAEKI
-632 QKLTESPFEFL
+632 QKLDASPFESL
-643 DKSTGTYVLKPKYQG
+643 DKSTGTYVLKPEYQG
-658 YGATIE
+658 YGAAIE

>member
-139 GKYYWEVSYDGELT
+139 GKYYWEVSYDDELT

-197 RDTKYEIPIVSG
+197 SGTKYEIPIVSG

-216 PALEDGFWIVPTNI
+216 PALEEGFWIVPTT
-230 GATTPI
+230 GETTSI

-264 LSVTPPNQDGAEGII
+264 LSVTPPNQDGAEGVII
-279 TLQVN
+279 LQVN

-298 KKVITSWYQEFLAGA
+298 KKVITSWKAEYEQGGFYIGDELVNSETYPTLANSGNLIENGGTITKSGVHFIKGGA
-313 EIVVNDV
+313 TITISSILEISGNEALVIVGDDPNNPPTV
-320 TIKKGSADNKV
+320 TFTGNNSYLRAGTQNLLCKNVKFVRDGMYLFHANKGSNVNKV
-331 VINGEEVDL
+331 IFEQCKIELKNNFASSNATASEPSVIHDFQFL
-340 TVDLIDTDNAE
+340 
-351 ITADG
+351 
-356 LYFIGAGLNVTY
+356 
-368 KNSQNKNKV
+368 KNKV
-377 LINDSPTGEK
+377 KFLGALSSGDIPACNFFYSTGGQTVGNANISNNIFYSQSEDTRVRGQFF
-387 PVVTCMNTITLNGT
+387 VVIGTAETTIKLENNTFCNYIQNSQGIKAKLTGDWSVRYNIFYSNISATTYNT
-401 SLICKNVALKLNENA
+401 SYLICALEGSTFPASNDAFESNVAYNAVEENA
-416 TYRFLTINANNAPYV
+416 TAWNVFHGDSMKPSGDYNANIPQEEESPLQIV
-431 AFDGCNLEV
+431 DWEKGE
-440 PSTATQNAFCYASTA
+440 
-455 VAINSFTLH
+455 
-464 KSKIKIDKLTE
+464 
-475 YNIIS
+475 
-480 VGKDNFVNFNSI
+480 FV
-492 SVENT
+492 
-497 IFYGNNASTFK
+497 
-508 LFGVNNSNGTKAGIG
+508 
-523 SLVLYNNTFIN
+523 
-534 VHYHTAGLV
+534 
-543 NGDISSLKVEKN
+543 SLK
-555 IIFADNNTNSVTIF
+555 A
-569 RKRGG
+569 
-574 AGSMDS
+574 
-580 GVDFSNDPIVAVD
+580 
-593 GGSLVDNIGYINF
+593 
-606 VNNDGDPCYLKLWQ
+606 
-620 GDIPPLENAKPI
+620 
-632 QKLTESPFEFL
+632 
-643 DKSTGTYVLKPKYQG
+643 G

>member
-60 KTIQSYTEN
+60 KTIQCYTEN

-87 QGKIGATDVYQE
+87 QGEIGATDVYQE

-110 GGVETEHRALAVDGE
+110 GGVETEHRALAVGGE
-125 PGVTPQFRLTMESE
+125 PGVTPQLRLTMESE

-197 RDTKYEIPIVSG
+197 SGTKYEIPIVSG

-216 PALEDGFWIVPTNI
+216 PDGFWIVPTNT

-298 KKVITSWYQEFLAGA
+298 KKVITSWKAEYEQGGFYIGNELVNSETYPTLANEGNLI
-313 EIVVNDV
+313 EDGGTISNSGVHFIKGGVN
-320 TIKKGSADNKV
+320 ISISSILA
-331 VINGEEVDL
+331 I
-340 TVDLIDTDNAE
+340 
-351 ITADG
+351 
-356 LYFIGAGLNVTY
+356 
-368 KNSQNKNKV
+368 
-377 LINDSPTGEK
+377 TGEH
-387 PVVTCMNTITLNGT
+387 PLVIVGDDPNNPPTVTFTGSGYLRVGT
-401 SLICKNVALKLNENA
+401 QNLLCKNVKFVRNGAYLFHVH
-416 TYRFLTINANNAPYV
+416 TSANV
-431 AFDGCNLEV
+431 DKVIFDQCEMEL
-440 PSTATQNAFCYASTA
+440 S
-455 VAINSFTLH
+455 NSFAF
-464 KSKIKIDKLTE
+464 SSVSSNEKIDDFQFSNNKVKFTGKTE
-475 YNIIS
+475 TLAS
-480 VGKDNFVNFNSI
+480 GMNFVNFGTSMTITKANI
-492 SVENT
+492 SNN
-497 IFYGNNASTFK
+497 IFYSKSNSTSARGQFFTVKETAIK
-508 LFGVNNSNGTKAGIG
+508 LE
-523 SLVLYNNTFIN
+523 NNTFCNYIQNPQGIKAKLTGDWSVRYNIFYSNISVASNNTSYLIWALEGSTFPASNDAFESN
-534 VHYHTAGLV
+534 VAYNAVEENATDWTTFASSSMKPSGEYSSKIPQEEQSPLQIV
-543 NGDISSLKVEKN
+543 DWEKGEFVSLK
-555 IIFADNNTNSVTIF
+555 A
-569 RKRGG
+569 
-574 AGSMDS
+574 
-580 GVDFSNDPIVAVD
+580 
-593 GGSLVDNIGYINF
+593 
-606 VNNDGDPCYLKLWQ
+606 
-620 GDIPPLENAKPI
+620 
-632 QKLTESPFEFL
+632 
-643 DKSTGTYVLKPKYQG
+643 G
-658 YGATIE
+658 YGAAIE

>member
-110 GGVETEHRALAVDGE
+110 GGVETERRAVAANGE
-125 PGVTPQFRLTMESE
+125 PGVTPQFRLAMESE
-139 GKYYWEVSYDGELT
+139 GKYYWEVSYDGKLT
-153 WEEVKSQQGT
+153 WEEVKNQQGT

-197 RDTKYEIPIVSG
+197 SDTKYEIPIVSG

-216 PALEDGFWIVPTNI
+216 PTLEEGFWIVPTNT
-230 GATTPI
+230 GATTSI

-279 TLQVN
+279 ILQVH
-284 KGVYWAIDQIKVRS
+284 KGLHWAVDQIKVRS
-298 KKVITSWYQEFLAGA
+298 KKVITSWYQEFLAGT

-340 TVDLIDTDNAE
+340 NVTSITTDNNTG

-356 LYFIGAGLNVTY
+356 LYFIEAGLDVAYSNTGTG
-368 KNSQNKNKV
+368 NKI

-387 PVVTCMNTITLNGT
+387 PVVTCSNNNFALEDANF
-401 SLICKNVALKLNENA
+401 LCKNVKLILEGNKE
-416 TYRFLTINANNAPYV
+416 FLNVTNV
-431 AFDGCNLEV
+431 ASSVMFDGCYIDI
-440 PSTATQNAFCYASTA
+440 PSTSPQCFLNTEKAVINDFYIRNSCFDIKRATSYYILNVKAT
-455 VAINSFTLH
+455 
-464 KSKIKIDKLTE
+464 TE
-475 YNIIS
+475 TN
-480 VGKDNFVNFNSI
+480 VVFPKVR
-492 SVENT
+492 VENSK
-497 IFYGNNASTFK
+497 FYSAAPLTDFRLVS
-508 LFGVNNSNGTKAGIG
+508 VNNNNGNDKNIGVTTLSLKQNTFLDVSGRFNGMINGTIENA
-523 SLVLYNNTFIN
+523 
-534 VHYHTAGLV
+534 A
-543 NGDISSLKVEKN
+543 VEKN
-555 IIFADNNTNSVTIF
+555 IFYMKNAVANVTIF
-569 RKRGG
+569 RVRGNLPDALTCTG
-574 AGSMDS
+574 N
-580 GVDFSNDPIVAVD
+580 FS
-593 GGSLVDNIGYINF
+593 DNIGCIADTYT
-606 VNNDGDPCYLKLWQ
+606 LKLWH
-620 GDIPPLENAKPI
+620 GGTSPLDGAEDVTVL
-632 QKLTESPFEFL
+632 QESPFESL
-643 DKSTGTYVLKPKYQG
+643 AEPNGMYVLKPKYQG

>member
-87 QGKIGATDVYQE
+87 QGEIGATDVYQE

-110 GGVETEHRALAVDGE
+110 GGVETEHRALAVGGE

-185 ATGDKFEITLTG
+185 ATGDKFEITLTSNG
-197 RDTKYEIPIVSG
+197 TKYEIPIVSG

-216 PALEDGFWIVPTNI
+216 PTLEEGFWIVPTT
-230 GATTPI
+230 GETTSI

-298 KKVITSWYQEFLAGA
+298 KKVITSWKAEYEQGGFYIGNELVNSETYPTLANEGNLI
-313 EIVVNDV
+313 EDGGTISNSGVHFIKGGVN
-320 TIKKGSADNKV
+320 ISISSILA
-331 VINGEEVDL
+331 I
-340 TVDLIDTDNAE
+340 
-351 ITADG
+351 
-356 LYFIGAGLNVTY
+356 
-368 KNSQNKNKV
+368 
-377 LINDSPTGEK
+377 TGEH
-387 PVVTCMNTITLNGT
+387 PLVIVGDDPNNPPTVTFTGSGYLRVGT
-401 SLICKNVALKLNENA
+401 QNLLCKNVKFVRNGAYLFHVH
-416 TYRFLTINANNAPYV
+416 TSANV
-431 AFDGCNLEV
+431 DKVIFDQCEMEL
-440 PSTATQNAFCYASTA
+440 S
-455 VAINSFTLH
+455 NSFAF
-464 KSKIKIDKLTE
+464 SSVSSNEKIDDFQFSNNKVKFTGKTE
-475 YNIIS
+475 TLAS
-480 VGKDNFVNFNSI
+480 GMNFVNFGTSMTITKANI
-492 SVENT
+492 SNN
-497 IFYGNNASTFK
+497 IFYSKSNSTSARGQFFTVKETAIK
-508 LFGVNNSNGTKAGIG
+508 LE
-523 SLVLYNNTFIN
+523 NNTFCNYIQNPQGIKAKLTGDWSVRYNIFYSNISVASNNTSYLIWALEGSTFPASNDAFESN
-534 VHYHTAGLV
+534 VAYNAVEENATDWTTFASSSMKPSGEYSSKIPQEEQSPLQIV
-543 NGDISSLKVEKN
+543 DWEKGEFVSLK
-555 IIFADNNTNSVTIF
+555 A
-569 RKRGG
+569 
-574 AGSMDS
+574 
-580 GVDFSNDPIVAVD
+580 
-593 GGSLVDNIGYINF
+593 
-606 VNNDGDPCYLKLWQ
+606 
-620 GDIPPLENAKPI
+620 
-632 QKLTESPFEFL
+632 
-643 DKSTGTYVLKPKYQG
+643 G
-658 YGATIE
+658 YGAAIE

>member
-99 VSISTDGNWVI
+99 VSISSNGNWVI
-110 GGVETEHRALAVDGE
+110 GGVETKHHAVAADGE

-185 ATGDKFEITLTG
+185 VTGDKFEITLTSNG
-197 RDTKYEIPIVSG
+197 TKYEIPIVSG

-216 PALEDGFWIVPTNI
+216 PALEDGFWIVPTGN
-230 GATTPI
+230 GATTNVNLQG
-236 DLKGEAVLISAPE
+236 DAVLVNAPE
-249 GWTVTASID
+249 GWTVTAAIG
-258 NSNPTT
+258 NST
-264 LSVTPPNQDGAEGII
+264 LTVTPPNQDGVEATI
-279 TLQVN
+279 TLQVH
-284 KGVYWAIDQIKVRS
+284 KGLHWAVDQIKVRS
-298 KKVITSWYQEFLAGA
+298 KKVITSWYQEFLAGG

-331 VINGEEVDL
+331 VIDGGEEVDL
-340 TVDLIDTDNAE
+340 NVTSITANNTE
-351 ITADG
+351 IAADG

-368 KNSQNKNKV
+368 KNTNVGNKI
-377 LINDSPTGEK
+377 LINDSPTGVK
-387 PVVTCMNTITLNGT
+387 PVVTCSNIITLEGA
-401 SLICKNVALKLNENA
+401 SLVCKNIALVSPSSSK
-416 TYRFLTINANNAPYV
+416 FLTITNSKAPFV
-431 AFDGCNLEV
+431 TFDGCDLNILS
-440 PSTATQNAFCYASTA
+440 STAQEFQNVDGIVMENFSFC
-455 VAINSFTLH
+455 NSKMKIERDSYRVLNIGKTLVTFP
-464 KSKIKIDKLTE
+464 KVTIE
-475 YNIIS
+475 NS
-480 VGKDNFVNFNSI
+480 V
-492 SVENT
+492 
-497 IFYGNNASTFK
+497 FYSPSGALQFK
-508 LFGVNNSNGTKAGIG
+508 LVFVHNDNETEAGIA
-523 SLVLYNNTFIN
+523 SFILRNTAFIN
-534 VHYHTAGLV
+534 AHYAGQGIV
-543 NGDISSLKVEKN
+543 SGDISEKMIVENN
-555 IIFADNNTNSVTIF
+555 IIYADNNTTHVTVF
-569 RKRGG
+569 RRRGG
-574 AGSMDS
+574 GTNANTSLK
-580 GVDFSNDPIVAVD
+580 P
-593 GGSLVDNIGYINF
+593 GGGNIVDNIGYI
-606 VNNDGDPCYLKLWQ
+606 VGEKNNLRLWQ
-620 GDIPPLENAKPI
+620 GDSPFDNAEDIKR
-632 QKLTESPFEFL
+632 LTESPFESL
-643 DKSTGTYVLKPKYQG
+643 DKSTGTYVLKPEYQG

>member
-139 GKYYWEVSYDGELT
+139 GRYYWEVSYDDELT

-197 RDTKYEIPIVSG
+197 SDTKYEIPIVSG

-216 PALEDGFWIVPTNI
+216 PNPENMENGYWIVPTNT
-230 GATTPI
+230 GATTSI

-264 LSVTPPNQDGAEGII
+264 LSVTPPNQDGAEGVII
-279 TLQVN
+279 LQVH
-284 KGVYWAIDQIKVRS
+284 KGLHWAIDQIKVRS
-298 KKVITSWYQEFLAGA
+298 KKVITSWKAEYEQGGFYIGNELVNSETYPTLANEGNLI
-313 EIVVNDV
+313 EDGGTISNSGVHFIKGGVN
-320 TIKKGSADNKV
+320 ISISSILA
-331 VINGEEVDL
+331 I
-340 TVDLIDTDNAE
+340 
-351 ITADG
+351 
-356 LYFIGAGLNVTY
+356 
-368 KNSQNKNKV
+368 
-377 LINDSPTGEK
+377 TGEH
-387 PVVTCMNTITLNGT
+387 PLVIVGDDPNNPPTVTFTGSGYLRVGT
-401 SLICKNVALKLNENA
+401 QNLLCKNVKFVRNGAYLFHVH
-416 TYRFLTINANNAPYV
+416 TSANV
-431 AFDGCNLEV
+431 DKVIFDQCEMEL
-440 PSTATQNAFCYASTA
+440 S
-455 VAINSFTLH
+455 NSFAF
-464 KSKIKIDKLTE
+464 SSVRSNEKIDDFQFSNNKVKFTGTTE
-475 YNIIS
+475 TLAS
-480 VGKDNFVNFNSI
+480 GMNFVNFGTSMTITKANI
-492 SVENT
+492 SNN
-497 IFYGNNASTFK
+497 IFYSKSNSTSARGQFFAVKETIIK
-508 LFGVNNSNGTKAGIG
+508 LE
-523 SLVLYNNTFIN
+523 NNTFCNYIQNPQGIKAKLTGDWSVRYNIFYSNISVATNNTSYLIWALDESAFPASNEAFESN
-534 VHYHTAGLV
+534 VAYNAVEENATDWTTFANSSMKPSGEYSSKIPQEEQSPLQIV
-543 NGDISSLKVEKN
+543 DWEKGEFVSLK
-555 IIFADNNTNSVTIF
+555 A
-569 RKRGG
+569 
-574 AGSMDS
+574 
-580 GVDFSNDPIVAVD
+580 
-593 GGSLVDNIGYINF
+593 
-606 VNNDGDPCYLKLWQ
+606 
-620 GDIPPLENAKPI
+620 
-632 QKLTESPFEFL
+632 
-643 DKSTGTYVLKPKYQG
+643 G
-658 YGATIE
+658 YGAAIE

>member
-7 IGVALMVLSLG
+7 IGVALMVLALG

-87 QGKIGATDVYQE
+87 QGKIGTIDEYQE
-99 VSISTDGNWVI
+99 VSISSNGNWVI
-110 GGVETEHRALAVDGE
+110 GGVETKHHAVAADGE
-125 PGVTPQFRLTMESE
+125 PGVTPQFRLAMESE

-153 WEEVKSQQGT
+153 WEEVKNQQGT

-209 LACAITE
+209 LACAITDPNPE
-216 PALEDGFWIVPTNI
+216 NMENGYWIVPTNT
-230 GATTPI
+230 GATTSI

-264 LSVTPPNQDGAEGII
+264 LSVTPPNQDGVEGII

-320 TIKKGSADNKV
+320 TIKKGSADDKV
-331 VINGEEVDL
+331 LINEKEVDL
-340 TVDLIDTDNAE
+340 KVSLISDDNAE
-351 ITADG
+351 IAEDG

-387 PVVTCMNTITLNGT
+387 PVVTCTNTITLNGT

-416 TYRFLTINANNAPYV
+416 TYRFLTINTNNAPYV

-464 KSKIKIDKLTE
+464 KSKIKIDKSTE

-508 LFGVNNSNGTKAGIG
+508 LFGVNNGNTTNAGIG
-523 SLVLYNNTFIN
+523 SLVLRNTTFLN
-534 VHYHTAGLV
+534 MHYAGYGIV
-543 NGDISSLKVEKN
+543 NGDISTMIVKNN
-555 IIFADNNTNSVTIF
+555 IIYADNNNNNVTVF
-569 RKRGG
+569 RKRGNSSASLQATDG
-574 AGSMDS
+574 E
-580 GVDFSNDPIVAVD
+580 VA
-593 GGSLVDNIGYINF
+593 DNIGYII
-606 VNNDGDPCYLKLWQ
+606 GDFYLNLWQ
-620 GDIPPLENAKPI
+620 GDTPPLENAEKI
-632 QKLTESPFEFL
+632 QKLDASPFESL
-643 DKSTGTYVLKPKYQG
+643 DKSTGTYVLKPEYQG

>member
-60 KTIQSYTEN
+60 KTIQCYTEN

-87 QGKIGATDVYQE
+87 QGEIGATDVYQE

-110 GGVETEHRALAVDGE
+110 GGVETEHRALAVGGE

-197 RDTKYEIPIVSG
+197 SGTKYEIPIVSG

-216 PALEDGFWIVPTNI
+216 PALEDGFGIVPTNT

-298 KKVITSWYQEFLAGA
+298 KKVITSWKAEYEQGGFYIGNELVNSETYPTLANEGNLI
-313 EIVVNDV
+313 EDGGTISNSGVHFIKGGVN
-320 TIKKGSADNKV
+320 ISISSILA
-331 VINGEEVDL
+331 I
-340 TVDLIDTDNAE
+340 
-351 ITADG
+351 
-356 LYFIGAGLNVTY
+356 
-368 KNSQNKNKV
+368 
-377 LINDSPTGEK
+377 TGEH
-387 PVVTCMNTITLNGT
+387 PLVIVGDDPNNPPTVTFTGSGYLRVGT
-401 SLICKNVALKLNENA
+401 QNLLCKNVKFVRNGAYLFHVH
-416 TYRFLTINANNAPYV
+416 TSANV
-431 AFDGCNLEV
+431 DKVIFDQCEMEL
-440 PSTATQNAFCYASTA
+440 S
-455 VAINSFTLH
+455 NSFAF
-464 KSKIKIDKLTE
+464 SSVSSNEKIDDFQFSNNKVKFTGKTE
-475 YNIIS
+475 TLAL
-480 VGKDNFVNFNSI
+480 GMNFVNFGTSMTITKANI
-492 SVENT
+492 SNN
-497 IFYGNNASTFK
+497 IFYSKSNSTSARGQFFTVKETAIK
-508 LFGVNNSNGTKAGIG
+508 LE
-523 SLVLYNNTFIN
+523 NNTFCNYIQNPQGIKAKLTGDWSVRYNIFYSNISVASNNTSYLIWALEGSTFPASNDAFESN
-534 VHYHTAGLV
+534 VAYNAVEENATDWTTFASSSMKPSGEYSSKIPQEEQSPLQIV
-543 NGDISSLKVEKN
+543 DWEKGEFVSLK
-555 IIFADNNTNSVTIF
+555 A
-569 RKRGG
+569 
-574 AGSMDS
+574 
-580 GVDFSNDPIVAVD
+580 
-593 GGSLVDNIGYINF
+593 
-606 VNNDGDPCYLKLWQ
+606 
-620 GDIPPLENAKPI
+620 
-632 QKLTESPFEFL
+632 
-643 DKSTGTYVLKPKYQG
+643 G
-658 YGATIE
+658 YGAAIE